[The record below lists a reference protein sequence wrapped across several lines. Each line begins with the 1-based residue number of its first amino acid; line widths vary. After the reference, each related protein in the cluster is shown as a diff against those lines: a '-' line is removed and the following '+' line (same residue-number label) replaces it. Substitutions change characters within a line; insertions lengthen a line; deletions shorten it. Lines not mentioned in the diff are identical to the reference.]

1 MCPVGQLSD
10 PFENQQ
16 DDEFED
22 VSISGMP
29 IEPDEP
35 PPDESAPEDAPGD
48 GDAIYDLDDWSE
60 LERQAVTDRLREAAI
75 PHAWEGA
82 ELHVA
87 AEDEAPVENI
97 LDMVEGESDDEDE
110 DGEDVEDAPEPL
122 DASRDQLAYDLAEWD
137 DQQVDALVDEL
148 TNAGI
153 DYAWDEDELYVYADD
168 EEAAD
173 EVFDKVSA
181 AAEEAGADGDDGIAG
196 AELMGGLFVAADRLQ
211 HDSEDH
217 EGVISILE
225 TSKVIEGSDPP
236 YGVGKPE
243 WKHLVEQVLSLSDLL
258 LEDEIDDE
266 AVTTQAR
273 DLRTSLRPFV

>member
-29 IEPDEP
+29 IEPEEP
-35 PPDESAPEDAPGD
+35 PPDEGDGEEAPGD
-48 GDAIYDLDDWSE
+48 GDAVYDLGDWSE
-60 LERQAVTDRLREAAI
+60 MERQAVTDRLREAAI
-75 PHAWEGA
+75 PHAWDGTD
-82 ELHVA
+82 LHVA

-97 LDMVEGESDDEDE
+97 LDLVEGESDEDEDE
-110 DGEDVEDAPEPL
+110 DDEDAPEPL
-122 DASRDQLAYDLAEWD
+122 DGRRDQVAYDLADWD
-137 DQQVDALVDEL
+137 DDQVDALVDEL

-153 DYAWDEDELYVYADD
+153 DYAWDEDELYVYSDD

-181 AAEEAGADGDDGIAG
+181 AAEEAGGDGDDGIAG
-196 AELMGGLFVAADRLQ
+196 AELLGGLFVAADRLQ

-217 EGVISILE
+217 DGVISILE
-225 TSKVIEGSDPP
+225 TSKVLEGSDPP
-236 YGVGKPE
+236 YGVGAAE
-243 WKHLVEQVLSLSDLL
+243 WKHLVEKVLALSDLL
-258 LEDEIDDE
+258 LEEKIDDE

>member
-29 IEPDEP
+29 IEPEE
-35 PPDESAPEDAPGD
+35 PPDEAEPEDAPGD
-48 GDAIYDLDDWSE
+48 GDAVYDLDDWSE

-75 PHAWEGA
+75 PHAWDGT

-97 LDMVEGESDDEDE
+97 LDLVEGESDEREDE
-110 DGEDVEDAPEPL
+110 DDEDAPEPL
-122 DASRDQLAYDLAEWD
+122 DATRDQVAYDLADWD
-137 DQQVDALVDEL
+137 DHQVDEL
-148 TNAGI
+148 VEQLSAAGI
-153 DYAWDEDELYVYADD
+153 AHSWDEDELYVYADD

-173 EVFDKVSA
+173 EVFDKVSE
-181 AAEEAGADGDDGIAG
+181 AAEATAGDDGMAG
-196 AELMGGLFVAADRLQ
+196 AELLGELFVAADRLQ
-211 HDSEDH
+211 HDGEDH
-217 EGVISILE
+217 DGVIAILE
-225 TSKVIEGSDPP
+225 TSKAIEGSKPP
-236 YGVGKPE
+236 YGVGAAE
-243 WKHLVEQVLSLSDLL
+243 WKHLVEQVVTLSDLL
-258 LEDEIDDE
+258 LEEKIDDE

-273 DLRTSLRPFV
+273 DLRSALRPFV

>member
-29 IEPDEP
+29 IEPEEP
-35 PPDESAPEDAPGD
+35 PPDEGDGEEAPGD
-48 GDAIYDLDDWSE
+48 GDAVYDLGDWSE
-60 LERQAVTDRLREAAI
+60 MERQAVTDRLREAAI
-75 PHAWEGA
+75 PHAWDGTD
-82 ELHVA
+82 LHVA

-97 LDMVEGESDDEDE
+97 LDLVEGESDEDEDE
-110 DGEDVEDAPEPL
+110 DDEDAPEPL
-122 DASRDQLAYDLAEWD
+122 DGRRDQVAYDLADWD
-137 DQQVDALVDEL
+137 DDQVDALVDEL

-153 DYAWDEDELYVYADD
+153 DYAWDEDELYVYSDD

-181 AAEEAGADGDDGIAG
+181 AAEEAGGDGDDGMAG
-196 AELMGGLFVAADRLQ
+196 AELLGGLFVAADRLQ

-217 EGVISILE
+217 DGVISILE
-225 TSKVIEGSDPP
+225 TSKVLEGSDPP
-236 YGVGKPE
+236 YGVGAAE
-243 WKHLVEQVLSLSDLL
+243 WKHLVEKVLALSDLL
-258 LEDEIDDE
+258 LEEKIDDE

>member
-35 PPDESAPEDAPGD
+35 PPDDSAPEDAPGD

-75 PHAWEGA
+75 PHAWEGT

-122 DASRDQLAYDLAEWD
+122 DASRDQVAYDLAEWD